1 MEDQKGQE
9 RTCVEAGKTK
19 EALHKVQVADW
30 TTLSCNAHT
39 TWLLLLNITEL
50 VSLQSL
56 QAADTKAPTVL
67 SSRYMVFDRKS
78 IPIVAWKWAR
88 KKQI

>member
-9 RTCVEAGKTK
+9 RTCVEAGKTR

-30 TTLSCNAHT
+30 TTLSHSTHA
-39 TWLLLLNITEL
+39 TWLLLNITEL

-56 QAADTKAPTVL
+56 QD
-67 SSRYMVFDRKS
+67 S
-78 IPIVAWKWAR
+78 
-88 KKQI
+88 